1 MRPVF
6 RPLALAIA
14 CLISTSALAVDGFA
28 ANDFKT
34 NHGLGHAALSKAK
47 SIKPVKVLA
56 SLPITYG
63 LAEVLLKGTD
73 VQLERAAPANLPGS
87 RQVSYFTGRGAPALS
102 KLAEDADAAIGL
114 RSLWADDPLYPVARR
129 SNIRIVE
136 IDAARPVDGGLPG
149 IAVQPGVADGLN
161 SQPWQSS
168 NNLGRMADVLAAD
181 LSRLAPGAKP
191 QIDAN
196 LAALKQR
203 LLKLSADSEARLAK
217 ADNLSV
223 VSLSDHFAYLVSSL
237 NLEVVSTDARPDAEW
252 TPEAL
257 QKFSAELKDN
267 DVAVVLHHRQPSEA
281 VKAAVTAGGSQL
293 LVLNVDGADPVAELE
308 TNVDKVIKALTP
320 ETPLWR
326 GSLLPLGC
334 VAAPKAW
341 ERYALQR
348 EQAPSPQGSRH
359 IHADVDRI
367 MPPELQVAVDQALVL
382 VIIDPGDAQARAAH
396 RHAQR
401 RGRLHRQ

>member
-14 CLISTSALAVDGFA
+14 YLISTSALAVDGSA
-28 ANDFKT
+28 PKT
-34 NHGLGHAALSKAK
+34 LKIHQGLGHAALSKAT
-47 SIKPVKVLA
+47 SVKPMKILA

-63 LAEVLLKGTD
+63 LADVLLKGTN

-87 RQVSYFTGRGAPALS
+87 RQVAYFTGRGAPALS
-102 KLAEDADAAIGL
+102 TLAQDADAAIGL

-149 IAVQPGVADGLN
+149 IAVQPGTTDGLN

-181 LSRLAPGAKP
+181 LSRLAPDAKP
-191 QIDAN
+191 KIDAN
-196 LAALKQR
+196 LATLKQR
-203 LLKLSADSEARLAK
+203 LLKLTADSEARLAK

-237 NLEVVSTDARPDAEW
+237 NLEQVSTDARPDADW

-257 QKFSAELKDN
+257 QKLSAELKDN

-281 VKAAVTAGGSQL
+281 VKAAVTAGGAQL

-308 TNVDKVIKALTP
+308 TNVDQVIKALTP
-320 ETPLWR
+320 
-326 GSLLPLGC
+326 
-334 VAAPKAW
+334 
-341 ERYALQR
+341 
-348 EQAPSPQGSRH
+348 
-359 IHADVDRI
+359 
-367 MPPELQVAVDQALVL
+367 
-382 VIIDPGDAQARAAH
+382 
-396 RHAQR
+396 
-401 RGRLHRQ
+401 